1 MEPLSIAASVVGL
14 LGAAAKISSI
24 LTTLLRKTRDA
35 PEFAHNV
42 LREVTDISTTLAQLQ
57 EFLVGTRVGQRSRTE
72 TIMVEQVII
81 ILTTCVMS
89 FSELEEA
96 VTSLQSNSFN
106 EPLWAK
112 LKWAKKEATMMKLLS
127 RLSSSRL
134 SLNLMLTT
142 LIW

>member
-1 MEPLSIAASVVGL
+1 MDPFSIATSVVGL
-14 LGAAAKISSI
+14 LGTAAKISSI

-35 PEFAHNV
+35 PEIAHNV

-57 EFLVGTRVGQRSRTE
+57 AFLLGTTVGQRSRTE

-89 FSELEEA
+89 FSELEET
-96 VTSLQSNSFN
+96 VTSLESDSLI
-106 EPLWAK
+106 PLWAK
-112 LKWAKKEATMMKLLS
+112 LKWAKKEATVMRLLS

-134 SLNLMLTT
+134 SLNLMLTILT
-142 LIW
+142 